1 MLQQE
6 NPRATL
12 FQSGKPVPV
21 VVLVVRHRGLH
32 WHVIGGGMGRRRSR
46 GRGVIVGV
54 GPVDA
59 LRALGPPLRFAR
71 LGLLQLLLRL
81 LQLLRVRDHWRRLLL
96 LHVLIAARAAVAAAA
111 AVRRSLGPR
120 RRRKHRRAGFVV
132 VCRDIGG
139 RARGGGEIPGGRTRD
154 LARLT
159 SSMMY
164 LCTCL
169 PSETDL
175 GQLTKLCFFLLG
187 VFMQALPEFGYW

>member
-1 MLQQE
+1 MPQQE

-32 WHVIGGGMGRRRSR
+32 WHVIGGGMDRRRSC
-46 GRGVIVGV
+46 GRGVIVTV

-96 LHVLIAARAAVAAAA
+96 LLHVLIAARAAADAAA
-111 AVRRSLGPR
+111 AVRCSLGPR
-120 RRRKHRRAGFVV
+120 RRRKHRLTRFVV

-139 RARGGGEIPGGRTRD
+139 RARGSGEIPGERIRD
-154 LARLT
+154 LAKLT
-159 SSMMY
+159 SSY
-164 LCTCL
+164 
-169 PSETDL
+169 
-175 GQLTKLCFFLLG
+175 
-187 VFMQALPEFGYW
+187 